1 MNRPKITIGV
11 PVYNGTPAIR
21 ECLTALENQSFESYE
36 VLIFDNASTDE
47 TGVICREFSER
58 LENFHYFRNAETVCA
73 TENFELCLTHARGD
87 YFMWRAHDDL
97 CDQGYL
103 EVLSAALDAN
113 PDAWLACTTCT
124 WNDLP
129 AKYSKTFK
137 ATNTLGVSQFER
149 LKTQL
154 LECAPLWF
162 YGLYRREPLI
172 PAFAELKDLDAQ
184 SIYHCDILYLCTIL
198 LKGRIVTTPGAM
210 FTGRRLVAKDV
221 GYDKVSSDDHALA
234 ISTYWKILRAARA
247 EWTFGPLHRL
257 IIYVLALRYL
267 DRRVV
272 RLKPHLKRRLRERW
286 TALSGRIRRQPAA

>member
-11 PVYNGTPAIR
+11 PVYNGAPAIR
-21 ECLTALENQSFESYE
+21 DCLAALESQTYESYE

-47 TGVICREFSER
+47 TETICREFCER
-58 LENFHYFRNAETVCA
+58 HDNFQYFRNAETVPA

-97 CDQGYL
+97 SDSHYL
-103 EVLSAALDAN
+103 EVLSAALDAD

-129 AKYSKTFK
+129 ADYNKTFNT
-137 ATNTLGVSQFER
+137 TNTVGLSQFAR

-154 LECAPLWF
+154 MECAPLWF

-172 PAFAELKDLDAQ
+172 PVFAELKSLDAQ
-184 SIYHCDILYLCTIL
+184 SIYHCDILYLCIML
-198 LKGRIVTTPGAM
+198 LKGRIVTTPGAT
-210 FTGRRLVAKDV
+210 FTGRRLVAKNV

-234 ISTYWKILRAARA
+234 ISTYWEILRAARA
-247 EWTFGPLHRL
+247 EWTFGPLRRL
-257 IIYVLALRYL
+257 IIYALALRYL

-286 TALSGRIRRQPAA
+286 AV